1 MHEWPKV
8 CWKSSSAASVQL
20 QMLSAARIMKI
31 SIFKRRIGLF
41 IFSRKYSSFLHKYSY
56 LLNIYRINL
65 LSSFLKKGR
74 RYHVQLHWSSWRT
87 IPAHLGSWM
96 HGTLCQYF
104 CYVCLYVYC
113 PFCFEKKDFLLAP
126 DTICSCIEA
135 VDELFQDTSG
145 YDCIE
150 NDVNTIAVCV
160 CMTIVYCILK
170 KRRFS
175 WF

>member
-1 MHEWPKV
+1 M

-74 RYHVQLHWSSWRT
+74 RYHMQLHWSSWRT

-96 HGTLCQYF
+96 HGTLYQYY
-104 CYVCLYVYC
+104 CYMCIYVYC
-113 PFCFEKKDFLLAP
+113 LFCFEIK
-126 DTICSCIEA
+126 
-135 VDELFQDTSG
+135 
-145 YDCIE
+145 
-150 NDVNTIAVCV
+150 
-160 CMTIVYCILK
+160 
-170 KRRFS
+170 RFS
-175 WF
+175 FSYWYTAGRRNEKQLRHWLYLEFAQSDSVLFVEYEYYENLWKGKFFIFT